1 MEEIKL
7 STEALEKEIEENLDK
22 CWKTLAVGTKENMP
36 KEDWMSLMSY
46 AQCLLGLHESIK
58 AAIWAGNGINEIFSK
73 YLYPVPEELTDK
85 KEE

>member
-22 CWKTLAVGTKENMP
+22 CWKTLAVGTKENIP

-58 AAIWAGNGINEIFSK
+58 TAKSAGIGINEIFSK
-73 YLYPVPEELTDK
+73 YLYPVPEELIDK